1 MADGDTPLTQAE
13 RDSMLAQLGGN
24 LYPGTLSGVKRT
36 TMSQLLDPELL
47 TAIGVI
53 SPDYLSEALQ
63 SYVDTETAT
72 QLSEAL
78 KDYDSK
84 VAKVESKYRSPV
96 FVSAAD
102 QNLRALAASDP
113 NLADGL
119 AGIQAGTIDPDTFAD
134 NYANQLEEN
143 DPALAGVVRN
153 NVKSYGRDWSRYQQD
168 LLEYQTVDLP
178 QLQQE
183 KDALGDPPT
192 AESLGITRESLK
204 AQFAKDM
211 GIPGLA
217 LLPDPGETYDISAE
231 EMRQF
236 RKPTQAGTDRRL
248 FESMLAAGAGRDIPR
263 SATPRLTG
271 RADQPDVTRAA
282 MAARPEQLAGRGS
295 GRTTAASRRRA
306 AGTETVGRP
315 AGYVAPSLE
324 RDLARYAQQDYE
336 SLMVDAMLREQQMA
350 AKGRT
355 PFQDALREAQLFAR
369 KAR

>member
-1 MADGDTPLTQAE
+1 MADGDTPMTQAE
-13 RDSMLAQLGGN
+13 RDSLLAQLGGN

-63 SYVDTETAT
+63 SYVDTETAS
-72 QLSEAL
+72 QLAEAL

-84 VAKVESKYRSPV
+84 VAKIESKYRVPE
-96 FVSAAD
+96 FISAAE
-102 QNLRALAASDP
+102 QNLVQLSASVPKLAE
-113 NLADGL
+113 GI
-119 AGIQAGTIDPDTFAD
+119 AGIQAGSVDADTLAD
-134 NYANQLEEN
+134 TLSNELEVDQPE
-143 DPALAGVVRN
+143 LAGVVRSN
-153 NVKSYGRDWSRYQQD
+153 LKAYGRDLSNYNQD
-168 LLEYQTVDLP
+168 VLEFQTRDLP
-178 QLQQE
+178 QYNQE
-183 KDALGDPPT
+183 IMALGDRPT

-217 LLPDPGETYDISAE
+217 LLPDPGATYDIAPE

-236 RKPTQAGTDRRL
+236 RKPTQAGTDKRL
-248 FESMLAAGAGRDIPR
+248 FESMLAAGAGRHIPR

-271 RADQPDVTRAA
+271 QPERVSVAPP
-282 MAARPEQLAGRGS
+282 RPEQLAGRGS

-306 AGTETVGRP
+306 AESKAMSEMADRP

-324 RDLARYAQQDYE
+324 RDLARYAMQDYN
-336 SLMVDAMLREQQMA
+336 SLMVDAMLRSQQMA

-355 PFQDALREAQLFAR
+355 PFEDALREAQIFAR

>member
-1 MADGDTPLTQAE
+1 MANGDTPMTQAE
-13 RDSMLAQLGGN
+13 RDSLLAQLGGN

-63 SYVDTETAT
+63 SYVDTETAG
-72 QLSEAL
+72 QLAEAL

-84 VAKVESKYRSPV
+84 LQKIEAKYSPPV

-102 QNLRALAASDP
+102 QNLRGLAASDT
-113 NLADGL
+113 NLAD
-119 AGIQAGTIDPDTFAD
+119 
-134 NYANQLEEN
+134 
-143 DPALAGVVRN
+143 ALAEIQQGVLDADAYADTLTDEVVRS
-153 NVKSYGRDWSRYQQD
+153 NVKAFGRDWSNYQQD
-168 LLEYQTVDLP
+168 LLEFQTIDLP
-178 QLQQE
+178 QYDQE
-183 KDALGDPPT
+183 KEALGDRPT
-192 AESLGITRESLK
+192 AESLGITRESLR
-204 AQFAKDM
+204 AQFAEDM
-211 GIPGLA
+211 GIPALA
-217 LLPDPGETYDISAE
+217 LLPDPGATYDIAPE

-236 RKPTQAGTDRRL
+236 RKPTQAGTDKRL

-271 RADQPDVTRAA
+271 QPERVSVAPP
-282 MAARPEQLAGRGS
+282 RPEQLAGRGS

-306 AGTETVGRP
+306 AESKAMSEMADRP

-324 RDLARYAQQDYE
+324 RDLARYAMQDYE
-336 SLMVDAMLREQQMA
+336 SLMAQAMLRSQQLA

-355 PFQDALREAQLFAR
+355 PFEDALREAQIFAR

>member
-1 MADGDTPLTQAE
+1 MADGQTPLTQAE
-13 RDSMLAQLGGN
+13 RDSMLAQLGGG
-24 LYPGTLSGVKRT
+24 LYPAATAGVKRT
-36 TMSQLLDPELL
+36 TLSQLLDPELL

-84 VAKVESKYRSPV
+84 VAKVESKYREPE
-96 FVSAAD
+96 FISAAE
-102 QNLRALAASDP
+102 QNLFALGAEIPGLDER
-113 NLADGL
+113 LAEL
-119 AGIQAGTIDPDTFAD
+119 QAGIIDADTL
-134 NYANQLEEN
+134 ANDLAVSYPNFGGVLESN
-143 DPALAGVVRN
+143 IKA
-153 NVKSYGRDWSRYQQD
+153 YGRDLTNYQQD
-168 LLEYQTVDLP
+168 MLEYQTIDLP

-183 KDALGDPPT
+183 RDALGARPT

-204 AQFAKDM
+204 AQFAEDM

-217 LLPDPGETYDISAE
+217 LLPDPGETYKIDPA

-236 RKPTQAGTDRRL
+236 RKPTQAGTDMRL
-248 FESMLAAGAGRDIPR
+248 FESMLMSGAGRDIPR
-263 SATPRLTG
+263 SATPRLTNVSAPKPRILEGDPMG
-271 RADQPDVTRAA
+271 RTVDTPGF
-282 MAARPEQLAGRGS
+282 GRG
-295 GRTTAASRRRA
+295 
-306 AGTETVGRP
+306 TEGVPPMQAVQRSRP

-355 PFQDALREAQLFAR
+355 PFEDALRQAQIFAR
-369 KAR
+369 KAK

>member
-1 MADGDTPLTQAE
+1 MADGQTPLTQAE
-13 RDSMLAQLGGN
+13 RDSMLAQLGGG
-24 LYPGTLSGVKRT
+24 LYPAATAGVKRT
-36 TMSQLLDPELL
+36 TLSQLLDPELL

-84 VAKVESKYRSPV
+84 VAKVESKYRPPV

-102 QNLRALAASDP
+102 QNLRALAASDQ
-113 NLADGL
+113 NLAD
-119 AGIQAGTIDPDTFAD
+119 AISAIQQGVLDADAYADTLTD
-134 NYANQLEEN
+134 E
-143 DPALAGVVRN
+143 VVRS
-153 NVKSYGRDWSRYQQD
+153 NVKAFGRDWSNYQQD
-168 LLEYQTVDLP
+168 LLEFRTIDLP
-178 QLQQE
+178 QYNQE
-183 KDALGDPPT
+183 IMELGDRPT

-217 LLPDPGETYDISAE
+217 LLPDPGETYKIDPA

-236 RKPTQAGTDRRL
+236 RKPTQAGTDMRL
-248 FESMLAAGAGRDIPR
+248 FESMLMSGAGRDIPR

-271 RADQPDVTRAA
+271 GRAEPTAVSRAA
-282 MAARPEQLAGRGS
+282 MGKVLEGDPLGRTVDTPGFGRG
-295 GRTTAASRRRA
+295 
-306 AGTETVGRP
+306 TEGVPVERPRP

-336 SLMVDAMLREQQMA
+336 SLLVDAMLREQQMA

-355 PFQDALREAQLFAR
+355 PFEDALRQAQIFAR
-369 KAR
+369 KAK

>member
-1 MADGDTPLTQAE
+1 MADGDTPMTQAE
-13 RDSMLAQLGGN
+13 RDSLLAQLGGN

-63 SYVDTETAT
+63 SYVDTETAS
-72 QLSEAL
+72 QLAEAI

-84 VAKVESKYRSPV
+84 VQKVEAKYSPPV

-102 QNLRALAASDP
+102 QNLRGLAASDP
-113 NLADGL
+113 SLAD
-119 AGIQAGTIDPDTFAD
+119 
-134 NYANQLEEN
+134 
-143 DPALAGVVRN
+143 ALADIQQGTLDADAYADTLTDEVVRN
-153 NVKSYGRDWSRYQQD
+153 NVKTFGRDWSRYQQD
-168 LLEYQTVDLP
+168 LLEFRTIDLP
-178 QLQQE
+178 QYNQE
-183 KDALGDPPT
+183 IDALGDRPT
-192 AESLGITRESLK
+192 AESLGITRESLR

-217 LLPDPGETYDISAE
+217 LLPDPGATYDIAPE

-236 RKPTQAGTDRRL
+236 RKPTQAGTDKRL

-271 RADQPDVTRAA
+271 KPSATRAA
-282 MAARPEQLAGRGS
+282 MGKVLEGDPLGRTVDTPGFGRG
-295 GRTTAASRRRA
+295 
-306 AGTETVGRP
+306 TEGVQVERPRP

-324 RDLARYAQQDYE
+324 RDLARYAMQDYE
-336 SLMVDAMLREQQMA
+336 SLMVDAMLRSQQMA

-355 PFQDALREAQLFAR
+355 PFEDALREAQIFAR

>member
-1 MADGDTPLTQAE
+1 MADGDTPMTQAE
-13 RDSMLAQLGGN
+13 RDSLLAQLGGN

-63 SYVDTETAT
+63 SYVDTETAS

-78 KDYDSK
+78 RDYDSK
-84 VAKVESKYRSPV
+84 VQKIEAKYPEPQ
-96 FVSAAD
+96 FVSAAE
-102 QNLRALAASDP
+102 QNLVQLAGRVEG
-113 NLADGL
+113 LAEGI
-119 AGIQAGTIDPDTFAD
+119 AGIQAGSVDADTLAD
-134 NYANQLEEN
+134 TLGNQLELDQPE
-143 DPALAGVVRN
+143 LAGAVRSN
-153 NVKSYGRDWSRYQQD
+153 LKAYGRDLSNYNQD
-168 LLEYQTVDLP
+168 VLEFQTIDLP
-178 QLQQE
+178 QLRQE
-183 KDALGDPPT
+183 KAALGDAPT

-211 GIPGLA
+211 GIPALA
-217 LLPDPGETYDISAE
+217 LLPDPGATYDIAPE

-236 RKPTQAGTDRRL
+236 RKPTQAGTDKRL

-271 RADQPDVTRAA
+271 RADQPSATRAA
-282 MAARPEQLAGRGS
+282 MGKVLEGDPLGRTVDTPGFGRG
-295 GRTTAASRRRA
+295 
-306 AGTETVGRP
+306 TEGISVERPRP

-324 RDLARYAQQDYE
+324 RDLARYAMQDYE
-336 SLMVDAMLREQQMA
+336 SLMAQAMLRSQQLA

-355 PFQDALREAQLFAR
+355 PFEDALREAQIFAR

>member
-1 MADGDTPLTQAE
+1 MADGQTPLTQAE
-13 RDSMLAQLGGN
+13 RDSMLAQLGGG
-24 LYPGTLSGVKRT
+24 LYPAATAGVKRT
-36 TMSQLLDPELL
+36 TLSQLLDPELL

-84 VAKVESKYRSPV
+84 VAKVESKYREPE
-96 FVSAAD
+96 FISAAE
-102 QNLRALAASDP
+102 QNLFALGAEIPGLDER
-113 NLADGL
+113 LAEL
-119 AGIQAGTIDPDTFAD
+119 QAGIIDADTL
-134 NYANQLEEN
+134 ANDLAVSYPN
-143 DPALAGVVRN
+143 FAGVLESN
-153 NVKSYGRDWSRYQQD
+153 IKAYGRDLTNYQQD
-168 LLEYQTVDLP
+168 MLEYQTIDLP

-183 KDALGDPPT
+183 RDALGARPT

-217 LLPDPGETYDISAE
+217 LLPDPGETYKIDPA

-236 RKPTQAGTDRRL
+236 RKPTQAGTDMRL

-263 SATPRLTG
+263 SATPRLTNVSAPKPRILEGDPMG
-271 RADQPDVTRAA
+271 RTVDTPGF
-282 MAARPEQLAGRGS
+282 GRG
-295 GRTTAASRRRA
+295 
-306 AGTETVGRP
+306 TEGVPPMQAVQRSRP

-355 PFQDALREAQLFAR
+355 PFEDALRQAQIFAR
-369 KAR
+369 KAK

>member
-1 MADGDTPLTQAE
+1 MADGQTPLTQAE
-13 RDSMLAQLGGN
+13 RDSMLAQLGGG
-24 LYPGTLSGVKRT
+24 LYPAATAGVKRT
-36 TMSQLLDPELL
+36 TLSQLLDPELL

-63 SYVDTETAT
+63 SYVDTETAS

-84 VAKVESKYRSPV
+84 VQRIESKYREPE
-96 FVSAAD
+96 FVSAAE
-102 QNLRALAASDP
+102 QNLFALGAEIPGLDER
-113 NLADGL
+113 LAQL
-119 AGIQAGTIDPDTFAD
+119 QAGIIDADTL
-134 NYANQLEEN
+134 ANDLAVSYPN
-143 DPALAGVVRN
+143 FAGVLESN
-153 NVKSYGRDWSRYQQD
+153 IKAYGRDLANYQQD
-168 LLEYQTVDLP
+168 MLEYQTVDLP
-178 QLQQE
+178 QYNQE
-183 KDALGDPPT
+183 ISALGARPT

-217 LLPDPGETYDISAE
+217 LLPDPGETYKIDPV

-236 RKPTQAGTDRRL
+236 RKPTQAGTDMRL

-271 RADQPDVTRAA
+271 GRAEPTAVSRAA
-282 MAARPEQLAGRGS
+282 MGKVLEGDPLGRTVDTPGFGRG
-295 GRTTAASRRRA
+295 
-306 AGTETVGRP
+306 TEGVPVERPRP

-336 SLMVDAMLREQQMA
+336 SLLVDAMLREQQMA

-355 PFQDALREAQLFAR
+355 PFEDALRQAQIFAR
-369 KAR
+369 RTR

>member
-1 MADGDTPLTQAE
+1 MADGQTPLTQAE
-13 RDSMLAQLGGN
+13 RDSMLAQLGKG
-24 LYPGTLSGVKRT
+24 LYPAATAGVKRT
-36 TMSQLLDPELL
+36 TLSQLLDPELL

-53 SPDYLSEALQ
+53 SPDYLSQALQ
-63 SYVDTETAT
+63 SYVDAETAT

-84 VAKVESKYRSPV
+84 VAKVESKYRPPV

-119 AGIQAGTIDPDTFAD
+119 AGIQAGTIDADTFAD

-168 LLEYQTVDLP
+168 LLEFRTIDLP
-178 QLQQE
+178 QYNQE
-183 KDALGDPPT
+183 IMELGDRPT

-217 LLPDPGETYDISAE
+217 LLPDPGETYKIDPA

-236 RKPTQAGTDRRL
+236 RKPTQAGTDMRL
-248 FESMLAAGAGRDIPR
+248 FESMLMSGAGRDIPR
-263 SATPRLTG
+263 SATPRLTNVSAPKPRILEGDPMG
-271 RADQPDVTRAA
+271 RTVDTPGF
-282 MAARPEQLAGRGS
+282 GRG
-295 GRTTAASRRRA
+295 
-306 AGTETVGRP
+306 TEGVPPVQRPRP

-355 PFQDALREAQLFAR
+355 PFEDALRQAQIFAR
-369 KAR
+369 RTK

>member
-1 MADGDTPLTQAE
+1 MADGQTPLTQAE
-13 RDSMLAQLGGN
+13 RDSMLAQLGGG
-24 LYPGTLSGVKRT
+24 LYPAATAGVKRT
-36 TMSQLLDPELL
+36 TLSQLLDPELL

-53 SPDYLSEALQ
+53 SPDYLSQALQ

-84 VAKVESKYRSPV
+84 VAKVESKYRPPV

-113 NLADGL
+113 NLADAI
-119 AGIQAGTIDPDTFAD
+119 AGIQQGVLDADAYADTLTD
-134 NYANQLEEN
+134 E
-143 DPALAGVVRN
+143 VVRS
-153 NVKSYGRDWSRYQQD
+153 NVKAFGRDWSNYQQD
-168 LLEYQTVDLP
+168 LLEFQTIDLP
-178 QLQQE
+178 QYNQE
-183 KDALGDPPT
+183 KAELGDPPT

-217 LLPDPGETYDISAE
+217 LLPDPGETYKIDPA

-248 FESMLAAGAGRDIPR
+248 FESMLMSGAGRDIPR
-263 SATPRLTG
+263 SATPRLTNISAPKPRILEGDPMG
-271 RADQPDVTRAA
+271 RTVDTPGF
-282 MAARPEQLAGRGS
+282 GRG
-295 GRTTAASRRRA
+295 
-306 AGTETVGRP
+306 TEGVPPVQRPRP

-355 PFQDALREAQLFAR
+355 PFEDALRQAQIFAR
-369 KAR
+369 RTK

>member
-1 MADGDTPLTQAE
+1 MADGQTPLTQAE
-13 RDSMLAQLGGN
+13 RDSMLAQLGGG
-24 LYPGTLSGVKRT
+24 LYPAATAGVKRT
-36 TMSQLLDPELL
+36 TLSQLLDPELL

-53 SPDYLSEALQ
+53 SPDYLSQALQ

-84 VAKVESKYRSPV
+84 VTKVESKYRPPV

-113 NLADGL
+113 NLADAI
-119 AGIQAGTIDPDTFAD
+119 AGIQQGVLDADAYADTLTD
-134 NYANQLEEN
+134 E
-143 DPALAGVVRN
+143 VVRS
-153 NVKSYGRDWSRYQQD
+153 NVKAFGRDWSNYQQD
-168 LLEYQTVDLP
+168 LLEFQTIDLP
-178 QLQQE
+178 QYNQE
-183 KDALGDPPT
+183 IMALGDPPT

-217 LLPDPGETYDISAE
+217 LLPDPGETYKIDPA

-236 RKPTQAGTDRRL
+236 RKPTQAGTDMRL
-248 FESMLAAGAGRDIPR
+248 FESMLMSGAGRNIPR
-263 SATPRLTG
+263 SATPRLTNISAPKPRILEGDPMG
-271 RADQPDVTRAA
+271 RTVDTPGF
-282 MAARPEQLAGRGS
+282 GRG
-295 GRTTAASRRRA
+295 
-306 AGTETVGRP
+306 TEGVPPVQRPRP

-355 PFQDALREAQLFAR
+355 PFEDALRQAQIFAR
-369 KAR
+369 RTK

>member
-1 MADGDTPLTQAE
+1 MADGDIPMTQAE
-13 RDSMLAQLGGN
+13 RDSLLAQLGGN

-53 SPDYLSEALQ
+53 SPDYLSGALQ
-63 SYVDTETAT
+63 SYVDTETAG
-72 QLSEAL
+72 QLGEAIR
-78 KDYDSK
+78 DHEAK
-84 VAKVESKYRSPV
+84 VAKIEARYPEPL
-96 FVSAAD
+96 FVSVAEQSLIPIAENQTLVAD
-102 QNLRALAASDP
+102 VMT
-113 NLADGL
+113 
-119 AGIQAGTIDPDTFAD
+119 GIQRGNLDADTEAGKFAD
-134 NYANQLEEN
+134 PVISSLIK
-143 DPALAGVVRN
+143 D
-153 NVKSYGRDWSRYQQD
+153 YGRDWSRYQQD
-168 LLEYQTVDLP
+168 LLEYNTVDMP
-178 QLQQE
+178 QMDQE
-183 KDALGDPPT
+183 KAALGDPPT

-217 LLPDPGETYDISAE
+217 LLPDPGATYDIAPE

-271 RADQPDVTRAA
+271 QPERVSVAPP
-282 MAARPEQLAGRGS
+282 RPEQLAGRGS

-306 AGTETVGRP
+306 AESKAMSEMADRP

-324 RDLARYAQQDYE
+324 RDLARYAMQDYE
-336 SLMVDAMLREQQMA
+336 SLMAQAMLRSQQLA

-355 PFQDALREAQLFAR
+355 PFEDALREAQIFAR

>member
-1 MADGDTPLTQAE
+1 MADGDTPMTQAE
-13 RDSMLAQLGGN
+13 RDSLLAQLGGN

-53 SPDYLSEALQ
+53 GPDYLSEALQ
-63 SYVDTETAT
+63 SYVDTETAG
-72 QLSEAL
+72 QLAEAVR
-78 KDYDSK
+78 DHEAK
-84 VAKVESKYRSPV
+84 VAKIEARYPEPL
-96 FVSAAD
+96 FVSVAEQSLIPIAEEQTLVAD
-102 QNLRALAASDP
+102 VMT
-113 NLADGL
+113 
-119 AGIQAGTIDPDTFAD
+119 GIQRGNLDADTEAGKFAD
-134 NYANQLEEN
+134 PVISSLIK
-143 DPALAGVVRN
+143 D
-153 NVKSYGRDWSRYQQD
+153 YGRDWSRYQQD
-168 LLEYQTVDLP
+168 LLEYNTVDLP
-178 QLQQE
+178 KYNQE
-183 KDALGDPPT
+183 ITALGDAPT

-211 GIPGLA
+211 GIPALA
-217 LLPDPGETYDISAE
+217 LLPDPGEQYDISPE

-236 RKPTQAGTDRRL
+236 RKPTQAGADKRL
-248 FESMLAAGAGRDIPR
+248 FESMLAAGAGVDIPR

-282 MAARPEQLAGRGS
+282 MGKVLEGDPLGRTVDTPGFGRGVQS
-295 GRTTAASRRRA
+295 VAEERP
-306 AGTETVGRP
+306 RP

-324 RDLARYAQQDYE
+324 RDLARYAMQDYE
-336 SLMVDAMLREQQMA
+336 SLMVDAMLRSQQMA

>member
-1 MADGDTPLTQAE
+1 MADGDTPMTQAE
-13 RDSMLAQLGGN
+13 RDSLLAQLGGN

-63 SYVDTETAT
+63 SYVDTETAS
-72 QLSEAL
+72 QLAEVL

-84 VAKVESKYRSPV
+84 LQKIEAKYSAPV

-102 QNLRALAASDP
+102 QNLRGLAASDP
-113 NLADGL
+113 NLADAL
-119 AGIQAGTIDPDTFAD
+119 AGIQQGALDADAYADTLTD
-134 NYANQLEEN
+134 E
-143 DPALAGVVRN
+143 VVRS
-153 NVKSYGRDWSRYQQD
+153 NVKAFGRDWSNYQQD
-168 LLEYQTVDLP
+168 LLEFQTIDLP
-178 QLQQE
+178 QYYQE
-183 KDALGDPPT
+183 KEALGDRPT
-192 AESLGITRESLK
+192 AESLGITRESLR

-217 LLPDPGETYDISAE
+217 LLPDPGATYDIAPE

-236 RKPTQAGTDRRL
+236 RKPTQAGTDKRL

-271 RADQPDVTRAA
+271 QPSATRAA
-282 MAARPEQLAGRGS
+282 MGRVLEGDPLGRTVDTPGFGRG
-295 GRTTAASRRRA
+295 
-306 AGTETVGRP
+306 TEGVPVERPRP

-324 RDLARYAQQDYE
+324 RDLARYAMQDYE
-336 SLMVDAMLREQQMA
+336 SLMVDAMLRSQQMA

-355 PFQDALREAQLFAR
+355 PFEDALREAQIFAR